1 MQRALARVAHV
12 TQPTSER
19 GKRGDDRASRLTE
32 VWSRATLASDVH
44 LQGQCVHNGAMRI
57 AGLAFAGVLLSAA
70 LVQGANDENPWPA
83 FTTPAAGPA
92 RSIGGYSAGCLQG
105 AEALPLDGVGYRVMR
120 PSRQRYYGHPALVDF
135 VRGLGRRMQAQR
147 LGALLVGDLSQARG
161 GRAANGH
168 ASHQTGLDVDIW
180 YADAPGKGL
189 SREQRET
196 RQAEDVVDG
205 KRQRIA
211 PRWSKRVARLLR
223 LTVQDERVDRVF
235 VNPVIKRDL
244 CEQAGKDRAW
254 LRKVRP
260 WYGHADHLHA
270 RLACSA
276 GDLLCESQ
284 SALPEGDGCDKLG
297 SWLKPR
303 RKLAPVAPVIVA
315 KKAPAAP
322 PPSLVEYRRSIEE
335 GNGWP
340 AQCNALLTPK
350 STCPK
355 DGMGEGCDENELRS
369 ASLSGPI
376 KR

>member
-1 MQRALARVAHV
+1 
-12 TQPTSER
+12 
-19 GKRGDDRASRLTE
+19 
-32 VWSRATLASDVH
+32 
-44 LQGQCVHNGAMRI
+44 MRI
-57 AGLAFAGVLLSAA
+57 PALAFACVLLSAA
-70 LVQGANDENPWPA
+70 LVQGAKDDNPWPA

-105 AEALPLDGVGYRVMR
+105 AQALPLDGVGFRVMR
-120 PSRQRYYGHPALVDF
+120 PSRQRYYGHPALLDF
-135 VRGLGRRMQAQR
+135 VRGLGRHMQTQR

-180 YADAPGKGL
+180 YADAQGKRL

-196 RQAEDVVDG
+196 LQAEDVVDG
-205 KRQRIA
+205 KRQTIA
-211 PRWSKRVARLLR
+211 PRWKKRVTRLLR

-260 WYGHADHLHA
+260 WYGHADHLHV
-270 RLACSA
+270 RLGCPA
-276 GDLLCESQ
+276 GDVFCEPQ
-284 SALPEGDGCDKLG
+284 PALPEGDGCDKLG

-303 RKLAPVAPVIVA
+303 RKLAPVAPSIA
-315 KKAPAAP
+315 ASKAPATP
-322 PPSLVEYRRSIEE
+322 PASLVEYRRSIEQ

-340 AQCNALLTPK
+340 VQCNALLMPT
-350 STCPK
+350 STCTE
-355 DGMGEGCDENELRS
+355 DATGEGCTERELRS
-369 ASLSGPI
+369 ASLSNPIGP
-376 KR
+376 